1 MYVLKAS
8 VCNNK
13 SVFKHPK
20 DKTPIPPSI
29 QKFVFTNKTSE
40 PLSSFFWRYVIIFF
54 LCLFALEI
62 SAGWSNIDGMMI

>member
-13 SVFKHPK
+13 SGFKHPT
-20 DKTPIPPSI
+20 DKTPIPHSS

-40 PLSSFFWRYVIIFF
+40 PLSSFFWRYVIIIYFF

-62 SAGWSNIDGMMI
+62 QVLVDQT